1 MNPILIF
8 GVFLCAIILWF
19 LLTFLFQ
26 PIGELIAHLWNDT
39 MKAMDEEN
47 NNEEEKKHE

>member
-26 PIGELIAHLWNDT
+26 PIGELIARHI
-39 MKAMDEEN
+39 KSQIFKEGY
-47 NNEEEKKHE
+47 K